1 MAETTFPEWLRDV
14 VPPGDGLTYT
24 LQAISWPPLLCGL
37 DFVAVRPR
45 TYEIP
50 LSIIRFST
58 GVLIW
63 LIIQLKRYFDVIHFY
78 F

>member
-45 TYEIP
+45 TYDTP
-50 LSIIRFST
+50 
-58 GVLIW
+58 
-63 LIIQLKRYFDVIHFY
+63 LIIM
-78 F
+78 